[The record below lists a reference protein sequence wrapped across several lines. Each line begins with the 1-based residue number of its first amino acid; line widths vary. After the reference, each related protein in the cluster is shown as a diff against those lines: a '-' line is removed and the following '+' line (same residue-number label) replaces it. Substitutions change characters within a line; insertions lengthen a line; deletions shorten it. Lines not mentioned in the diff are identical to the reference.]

1 MDINARNIATPA
13 ADAPTTQPA
22 SVPTP
27 VVGRF
32 APSPSGRM
40 HLGNVFSCLCAW
52 LSARSQG
59 GSIVLRIED
68 LDDRCKRPELA
79 AQLID
84 DLAWLGLEWDEGPYY
99 QHDRLDLYESALRQ
113 LQDASLTYPCF
124 CTRAELHA
132 ASAPHASDGTPIYR
146 GACRNLSAKEIARR
160 SALRAPATRLRVPTV
175 DDLADDVIE
184 FVDRTYG
191 AQCEAL
197 ATECGDFLVRRSDGV
212 FAYQLA
218 VVVDDAAMGITEIV
232 RGCDLLG
239 SRRARSICSICWDC
253 PRRTTRTFRCSCH
266 RTAAVFPSAIAIW
279 TWASS
284 VPALARPR
292 RCWAGSPDKR
302 ASRRTP
308 YRVPPSNWLST
319 LAGTSSAR
327 IGKTSLWMKGQTC
340 NRRQPTL
347 TSASITTL
355 PKYQQLIFHQRGSMR
370 FAKYLTPLC
379 LKLRKRYSS
388 ASQLGS
394 KSLSKPILVRHE
406 AQTPRPYEIS
416 QGWSSS
422 PKRTMQS

>member
-1 MDINARNIATPA
+1 MDINTRNIATHS
-13 ADAPTTQPA
+13 ADAPATA
-22 SVPTP
+22 EPTP

-40 HLGNVFSCLCAW
+40 HLGNVFSCLCSW
-52 LSARSQG
+52 FSARSQG

-99 QHDRLDLYESALRQ
+99 QHDRLDLYESALHQ
-113 LQDASLTYPCF
+113 LQDAGLTYPCF

-146 GACRNLSAKEIARR
+146 GACRGLSAEEIARR

-175 DDLADDVIE
+175 DDLAEDVIE

-218 VVVDDAAMGITEIV
+218 VVVDDAAMGVTEIV

-239 SRRARSICSICWDC
+239 STPRQIYLQHLLGLPTPHYAHIPLLMSPDGRRLSKRDRDLDLGELRARFGT
-253 PRRTTRTFRCSCH
+253 PE
-266 RTAAVFPSAIAIW
+266 
-279 TWASS
+279 
-284 VPALARPR
+284 ALLG
-292 RCWAGSPDKR
+292 W
-302 ASRRTP
+302 
-308 YRVPPSNWLST
+308 
-319 LAGTSSAR
+319 LAG
-327 IGKTSLWMKGQTC
+327 QTGIA
-340 NRRQPTL
+340 PDT
-347 TSASITTL
+347 
-355 PKYQQLIFHQRGSMR
+355 
-370 FAKYLTPLC
+370 
-379 LKLRKRYSS
+379 
-388 ASQLGS
+388 
-394 KSLSKPILVRHE
+394 
-406 AQTPRPYEIS
+406 TPRSAEQLVEHFSWNVI
-416 QGWSSS
+416 
-422 PKRTMQS
+422 RAHRENITVTAE

>member
-13 ADAPTTQPA
+13 ADAPTTPA
-22 SVPTP
+22 APTP

-99 QHDRLDLYESALRQ
+99 QHDRLDLYESALRR
-113 LQDASLTYPCF
+113 LKDAGLTYPCF

-146 GACRNLSAKEIARR
+146 GACRSLSAEEVARR

-218 VVVDDAAMGITEIV
+218 VVVDDAAMGVTEVV

-239 SRRARSICSICWDC
+239 STPRQIYLQHLLGLPTPHYAHIPLLMAPDGRRLSKRDRDLDLGELRARFGT
-253 PRRTTRTFRCSCH
+253 PE
-266 RTAAVFPSAIAIW
+266 
-279 TWASS
+279 
-284 VPALARPR
+284 ALLG
-292 RCWAGSPDKR
+292 W
-302 ASRRTP
+302 
-308 YRVPPSNWLST
+308 
-319 LAGTSSAR
+319 LAG
-327 IGKTSLWMKGQTC
+327 QTGIA
-340 NRRQPTL
+340 PDT
-347 TSASITTL
+347 
-355 PKYQQLIFHQRGSMR
+355 
-370 FAKYLTPLC
+370 
-379 LKLRKRYSS
+379 
-388 ASQLGS
+388 
-394 KSLSKPILVRHE
+394 
-406 AQTPRPYEIS
+406 TPRSAEQLVEHFSWNVI
-416 QGWSSS
+416 
-422 PKRTMQS
+422 RVHRENITVTVE

>member
-1 MDINARNIATPA
+1 MDIKARNIATPA
-13 ADAPTTQPA
+13 ADAPATPPA
-22 SVPTP
+22 PAPAP

-99 QHDRLDLYESALRQ
+99 QHDRLDLY
-113 LQDASLTYPCF
+113 
-124 CTRAELHA
+124 

-146 GACRNLSAKEIARR
+146 GACRGLSAEEVARC
-160 SALRAPATRLRVPTV
+160 SALRAPATRLRVPDI
-175 DDLADDVIE
+175 DDLAGDVIE

-218 VVVDDAAMGITEIV
+218 VVVDDAAMGVTEVV

-239 SRRARSICSICWDC
+239 STPRQIYLQHLLGLPTPHYAHIPLLMSPDGRRLSKRDRDLDLGELRARFGT
-253 PRRTTRTFRCSCH
+253 PE
-266 RTAAVFPSAIAIW
+266 
-279 TWASS
+279 
-284 VPALARPR
+284 ALLG
-292 RCWAGSPDKR
+292 W
-302 ASRRTP
+302 
-308 YRVPPSNWLST
+308 
-319 LAGTSSAR
+319 LAG
-327 IGKTSLWMKGQTC
+327 QTGIA
-340 NRRQPTL
+340 PDT
-347 TSASITTL
+347 
-355 PKYQQLIFHQRGSMR
+355 
-370 FAKYLTPLC
+370 
-379 LKLRKRYSS
+379 
-388 ASQLGS
+388 
-394 KSLSKPILVRHE
+394 
-406 AQTPRPYEIS
+406 TPRSAEQLVEHFSWDVI
-416 QGWSSS
+416 
-422 PKRTMQS
+422 RAHRENITVTAE

>member
-1 MDINARNIATPA
+1 MSAAHNARSWQLASDGNASPATPRAILVRMDINACNIATPA
-13 ADAPTTQPA
+13 ASTPTAPNASAATAGAPA
-22 SVPTP
+22 TPTP

-59 GSIVLRIED
+59 GSVVLRIED

-99 QHDRLDLYESALRQ
+99 QHDRLNLYEAALHQ
-113 LQDASLTYPCF
+113 LQDAGLTYPCF

-146 GACRNLSAKEIARR
+146 GACRGLSAEEIVRR
-160 SALRAPATRLRVPTV
+160 STLRAPATRLRVPAV
-175 DDLADDVIE
+175 DDLVDDVVE

-218 VVVDDAAMGITEIV
+218 VVVDDAAMGVTEVV

-239 SRRARSICSICWDC
+239 STPRQIYLQHLLGLPTPRYAHIPLLMSPDGRRLSKRDRDLDLGELRARFGT
-253 PRRTTRTFRCSCH
+253 PE
-266 RTAAVFPSAIAIW
+266 
-279 TWASS
+279 
-284 VPALARPR
+284 ALLG
-292 RCWAGSPDKR
+292 W
-302 ASRRTP
+302 
-308 YRVPPSNWLST
+308 
-319 LAGTSSAR
+319 LAG
-327 IGKTSLWMKGQTC
+327 QTGIA
-340 NRRQPTL
+340 PGT
-347 TSASITTL
+347 
-355 PKYQQLIFHQRGSMR
+355 
-370 FAKYLTPLC
+370 
-379 LKLRKRYSS
+379 
-388 ASQLGS
+388 
-394 KSLSKPILVRHE
+394 
-406 AQTPRPYEIS
+406 TPRSAEQLVEHFSWDVIR
-416 QGWSSS
+416 
-422 PKRTMQS
+422 KHRENITVTAD

>member
-1 MDINARNIATPA
+1 MSAARNARSWQLASDGNAFPTAPRAILVRMDINSCNIATPA
-13 ADAPTTQPA
+13 AAGTSPAPATAPSTPA
-22 SVPTP
+22 P

-59 GSIVLRIED
+59 GRIVLRIED

-99 QHDRLDLYESALRQ
+99 QHDRLDLYETALHQ
-113 LQDASLTYPCF
+113 LQDANLTYPCF

-146 GACRNLSAKEIARR
+146 GACRNLSAEEVARR
-160 SALRAPATRLRVPTV
+160 SALRAPATRLRVPAI
-175 DDLADDVIE
+175 DDLAGDVVE

-218 VVVDDAAMGITEIV
+218 VVVDDAAMGVTEVV

-239 SRRARSICSICWDC
+239 STPRQIYLQHLLGLPTPHYAHIPLLMSADGRRLSKRD
-253 PRRTTRTFRCSCH
+253 RDLDLGELRTRFGAPEALLGWLAGQTGIAPDTMP
-266 RTAAVFPSAIAIW
+266 RTAEHLVEHFSWDVI
-279 TWASS
+279 
-284 VPALARPR
+284 RKHR
-292 RCWAGSPDKR
+292 E
-302 ASRRTP
+302 
-308 YRVPPSNWLST
+308 N
-319 LAGTSSAR
+319 
-327 IGKTSLWMKGQTC
+327 
-340 NRRQPTL
+340 
-347 TSASITTL
+347 ITIT
-355 PKYQQLIFHQRGSMR
+355 
-370 FAKYLTPLC
+370 A
-379 LKLRKRYSS
+379 
-388 ASQLGS
+388 
-394 KSLSKPILVRHE
+394 E
-406 AQTPRPYEIS
+406 
-416 QGWSSS
+416 
-422 PKRTMQS
+422 

>member
-1 MDINARNIATPA
+1 MDINARNIATHA
-13 ADAPTTQPA
+13 ADVPA
-22 SVPTP
+22 TAAPTP

-84 DLAWLGLEWDEGPYY
+84 DLAWLRLEWDEGPYY

-113 LQDASLTYPCF
+113 LQDAGLTYPCF

-132 ASAPHASDGTPIYR
+132 ASAPHASDGMPIYR
-146 GACRNLSAKEIARR
+146 GACRGLSAEEVARR
-160 SALRAPATRLRVPTV
+160 SILRAPATRLRVPDV
-175 DDLADDVIE
+175 DDLAGDVIE

-218 VVVDDAAMGITEIV
+218 VVVDDAAMGVTEIV

-239 SRRARSICSICWDC
+239 STPRQIYLQHLLGLPTPHYAHIPLLMSPGGRRLSKRD
-253 PRRTTRTFRCSCH
+253 RDLDLGELRTRFGT
-266 RTAAVFPSAIAIW
+266 PE
-279 TWASS
+279 
-284 VPALARPR
+284 ALLG
-292 RCWAGSPDKR
+292 W
-302 ASRRTP
+302 
-308 YRVPPSNWLST
+308 
-319 LAGTSSAR
+319 LAG
-327 IGKTSLWMKGQTC
+327 QTGIA
-340 NRRQPTL
+340 PDT
-347 TSASITTL
+347 
-355 PKYQQLIFHQRGSMR
+355 
-370 FAKYLTPLC
+370 
-379 LKLRKRYSS
+379 
-388 ASQLGS
+388 
-394 KSLSKPILVRHE
+394 
-406 AQTPRPYEIS
+406 TPRSAEQLVEHFSWDVI
-416 QGWSSS
+416 
-422 PKRTMQS
+422 RTHRENITVTVE

>member
-1 MDINARNIATPA
+1 MDIKTRNIPTPA
-13 ADAPTTQPA
+13 ADAPTTTPSPA
-22 SVPTP
+22 P

-84 DLAWLGLEWDEGPYY
+84 DLAWLGLQWDEGPYY
-99 QHDRLDLYESALRQ
+99 QHDRLDLYESALHQ
-113 LQDASLTYPCF
+113 LQDAGLTYPCF

-146 GACRNLSAKEIARR
+146 GACRDLSAEEVARR
-160 SALRAPATRLRVPTV
+160 SALRAPATRLRVP
-175 DDLADDVIE
+175 DIDGLAGDVIE

-218 VVVDDAAMGITEIV
+218 VVVDDAAMGVTEVV

-239 SRRARSICSICWDC
+239 STPRQIYLQHLLGLPTPHYAHIPLLMSPDGRRLSKRDRDLDLGELRARFGTPEALLGWLAGQTGIVPD
-253 PRRTTRTFRCSCH
+253 TTP
-266 RTAAVFPSAIAIW
+266 RTAEQLVGHFSWDVI
-279 TWASS
+279 
-284 VPALARPR
+284 
-292 RCWAGSPDKR
+292 R
-302 ASRRTP
+302 AHRE
-308 YRVPPSNWLST
+308 N
-319 LAGTSSAR
+319 
-327 IGKTSLWMKGQTC
+327 
-340 NRRQPTL
+340 
-347 TSASITTL
+347 ITVT
-355 PKYQQLIFHQRGSMR
+355 
-370 FAKYLTPLC
+370 A
-379 LKLRKRYSS
+379 
-388 ASQLGS
+388 
-394 KSLSKPILVRHE
+394 E
-406 AQTPRPYEIS
+406 
-416 QGWSSS
+416 
-422 PKRTMQS
+422 